1 MRANDHP
8 TAAVGMSVN
17 DYLHE
22 AVLAAIALRRDRD
35 LHARV
40 REAVR
45 TAHGTRAEDRAVRSR
60 AGRRSRVAR
69 RRRRAP

>member
-1 MRANDHP
+1 
-8 TAAVGMSVN
+8 MSVD

-45 TAHGTRAEDRAVRSR
+45 TAHGTRARAAPCGPER
-60 AGRRSRVAR
+60 AGG
-69 RRRRAP
+69 RA